1 MRNSSQIATPGNALL
16 ESVQTLSWDFRETML
31 RDIPEDVLRF
41 LTEKID
47 SVPHLEVLLLLSEG
61 ATQSWTVEQ
70 VAARIYTSADATA
83 SILKNLQQHRLVA
96 AEASSPT
103 RYGYDSSWDAT
114 GLMPKVA
121 ETYRRR
127 LVQVAGF
134 IHSKASSSVREFARA
149 FDFKKD
155 R

>member
-1 MRNSSQIATPGNALL
+1 VLG
-16 ESVQTLSWDFRETML
+16 
-31 RDIPEDVLRF
+31 DIPEDVLRF

-47 SVPHLEVLLLLSEG
+47 SVPHLETLLLLSE
-61 ATQSWTVEQ
+61 APAQSWTVEQ
-70 VAARIYTSADATA
+70 VAARLYTSQEAAGA
-83 SILKNLQQHRLVA
+83 ILKKLQQHRLA
-96 AEASSPT
+96 AHDASTPS
-103 RYGYDSSWDAT
+103 RYRYDPAWDE
-114 GLMPKVA
+114 GGQLMSKIS
-121 ETYRRR
+121 ETYRLR